1 MNRPF
6 LKTSTVAIVSLVLFY
21 YSVAWAVLR
30 CPHQENHSDYELAF
44 SNISSY
50 TAEASLPLSSHN
62 QTNLDC
68 PGLNYHTEFL
78 AGPAAG
84 SELIRL
90 TRDIPSHANISLAL
104 SGVERDRAE
113 YISLKAVFDKSSSPN
128 FLIDLP
134 RYLSLSVFRF

>member
-6 LKTSTVAIVSLVLFY
+6 LKISVVAIVSLVLLY

-30 CPHQENHSDYELAF
+30 CPHEEVRSEHMLALQNTAVDTPQHPMHSH
-44 SNISSY
+44 
-50 TAEASLPLSSHN
+50 TA
-62 QTNLDC
+62 LDC
-68 PGLNYHTEFL
+68 PKPNYHMESL

-90 TRDIPSHANISLAL
+90 TRDVPSHANISLAL

-113 YISLKAVFDKSSSPN
+113 YISLKAVFDKSSPPN

-134 RYLSLSVFRF
+134 RY